1 MSPDLQDATR
11 GRLLFG
17 GDYNPEQWPPPVWAE
32 DVRLMR
38 EAGVNLVTVGVFAWA
53 ALQPAPDRFT
63 FGWLDTVLGLL
74 HDGGIGVAL
83 ATPTASPPPW
93 LGHRH
98 PDTLP
103 QWPDGGRRTY
113 GARNHYCPCAPAYR
127 RAALDI
133 STAVAARYGD
143 HPALRIWHIGN
154 EYGTAC
160 HCKHCAHRFRGWL
173 RARYGDLDG
182 LNAAWGTAVW
192 SQHYGAWTEVLPPGR
207 AQYIGNPA
215 QELDYQRFVSDML
228 LECFVAERD
237 VVRAHSPTVP
247 VTTNFMDWYRT
258 IDAWR
263 FAAHEDFVSLDTYP
277 DPNDPAAAMLGAM
290 SKDVV
295 RSLGGGRPWL
305 LMEQSPGAASWRP
318 VATPKRPGLNRLW
331 SMQAVAR
338 GADGVLHFQWRASR
352 QGAERAHGAMVPHA
366 GPDSRVFREI
376 CALGRELAGLV
387 DVPGTTVPA
396 GVAIILD
403 WDAWRAVELEHQPHA
418 GFRYVDR
425 LTEYYAPLWR
435 DNVTCDF
442 ARAEGPLG
450 GYRLVLVPSLYQ
462 LTAAAAANLTAY
474 VAAGGT
480 LVMGP
485 FSGVADPDERIFTG
499 GWPGLGLLELFGVRV
514 EEHWPLPDD
523 APLAVASAE
532 LGDFTAAGW
541 AEWTEA
547 CGADVVA
554 QVRGGPLD
562 GRAMVL
568 RHRLGAGTA
577 WYVATLPEPDA
588 LHRLLARV
596 CADAGVRPVL
606 PGLPPGVEAVRRGD
620 RVFLLHHDDGRV
632 EIRPVTPSAS
642 AAAIPAVP

>member
-1 MSPDLQDATR
+1 MPGLEDATR

-17 GDYNPEQWPPPVWAE
+17 GDYNPEQWPPEVWAE

-53 ALQPAPDRFT
+53 ALQPEPGRFT

-74 HDGGIGVAL
+74 DEGGIGVAL

-103 QWPDGGRRTY
+103 QGPDGVRRLY
-113 GARNHYCPCAPAYR
+113 GSRNQYCPSAPAYR
-127 RAALDI
+127 RAARVVSDAL
-133 STAVAARYGD
+133 AARYAH
-143 HPALRIWHIGN
+143 HPALRMWHIGN

-160 HCKHCAHRFRGWL
+160 HCDHCAQRFRGWL
-173 RARYGDLDG
+173 SRRYGDLDG

-192 SQHYGAWTEVLPPGR
+192 SQRYGDWAEVLPPR
-207 AQYIGNPA
+207 RMQYVGNPL
-215 QELDYQRFVSDML
+215 QDLDYQRFVSDVL
-228 LECFVAERD
+228 LECFTAERD
-237 VVRAHSPTVP
+237 AVRAHNPAVP
-247 VTTNFMDWYRT
+247 ITTNFMDFYRHT
-258 IDAWR
+258 DGWR
-263 FAAHEDFVSLDTYP
+263 WAAAEDFVSLDTYP
-277 DPNDPAAAMLGAM
+277 DPNDPDAAMRAAM
-290 SKDVV
+290 SKDVM

-366 GPDSRVFREI
+366 GHDSRVFREI
-376 CALGRELAGLV
+376 CALGRELAELSGMPG
-387 DVPGTTVPA
+387 VPGVLGAGVPA
-396 GVAIILD
+396 DVAIVLD
-403 WDAWRAVELEHQPHA
+403 WDAWRAVELDHQPHH

-435 DNVTCDF
+435 ANVTCDF
-442 ARAEGPLG
+442 ARADGPLG
-450 GYRLVLVPSLYQ
+450 GYRLVLVPNLYQ
-462 LTAAAAANLTAY
+462 VSAAAAANLTAY
-474 VAAGGT
+474 VQAGGT

-485 FSGVADPDERIFTG
+485 FSGVADPGERVFTG
-499 GWPGLGLLELFGVRV
+499 GWPGPWQDLLGVRV
-514 EEHWPLPDD
+514 EEHWPLPDGERLD
-523 APLAVASAE
+523 VASAE
-532 LGDFTAAGW
+532 LGDFAAATW

-547 CGADVVA
+547 RGAQVVA
-554 QVRGGPLD
+554 RIRGGTLD
-562 GRAMVL
+562 GRPAVL
-568 RHRLGAGTA
+568 RHRYGTGTA
-577 WYVATLPEPDA
+577 WYVATLPEPEA
-588 LHRLLARV
+588 LRRLLDRV
-596 CADAGVRPVL
+596 CADAAVRPVL

-620 RVFLLHHDDGRV
+620 RIFLLHHDDGRV
-632 EIRPVTPSAS
+632 ELR
-642 AAAIPAVP
+642 